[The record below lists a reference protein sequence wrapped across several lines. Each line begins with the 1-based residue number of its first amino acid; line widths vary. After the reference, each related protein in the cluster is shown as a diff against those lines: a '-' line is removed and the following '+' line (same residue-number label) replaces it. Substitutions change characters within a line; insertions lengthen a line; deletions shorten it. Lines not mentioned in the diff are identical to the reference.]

1 MIYSNSELK
10 IKVLGILQS
19 LIKNLGLIP
28 RPLQIIQ
35 LGDNIVSSR
44 YVNLKLKMAKELG
57 IKTHLIQPDV
67 VDFEQV
73 KDFFDRLPEMI
84 SKELINEASWQAGVM
99 LQLPFDFQEQIDY
112 PALWDNDNFVDIDFL
127 GYQTSRLFA
136 RGFLPPTIQAIDLV
150 LKDILLNLND
160 FTLIEFQIKLD
171 LRGKIVAAVG
181 QGQLVGKF
189 LTQYLVERG
198 ATVIS
203 INEQTPN
210 PELLCKQAD
219 IVITATGVGG
229 LIKSNWL
236 SSGAIVIDAG
246 TSDSN
251 GSIAGDVDITQLTAT
266 HKIDEIVLCKSP
278 GGIGPLTILC
288 LFYNLI
294 MIG

>member
-1 MIYSNSELK
+1 MIYNNSELK
-10 IKVLGILQS
+10 LKVHDILKS

-35 LGDNIVSSR
+35 LGNDPISSR
-44 YVNLKLKMAKELG
+44 YVSLKQKIAKELG

-67 VDFEQV
+67 VDYDQV
-73 KDFFDRLPEMI
+73 KDFFDRLSDMI
-84 SKELINEASWQAGVM
+84 SQELLNEVSWQAGVM
-99 LQLPFDFQEQIDY
+99 LQLPFDFMEQVDY
-112 PALWDNDNFVDIDFL
+112 PALWDNANFVDVDFM
-127 GYQTSRLFA
+127 GYDVSRLLA

-171 LRGKIVAAVG
+171 LRGKIVAVVG

-189 LTQYLVERG
+189 MTQYLVERG

-210 PELLCKQAD
+210 PETLCKQAN
-219 IVITATGVGG
+219 ILISATGVGG

-236 SSGAIVIDAG
+236 ASGAIVIDAG

-251 GSIAGDVDITQLTAT
+251 GTMVGDIDITNLTAT
-266 HKIDEIVLCKSP
+266 HKLDEIVLCKSP

>member
-1 MIYSNSELK
+1 MIYNNSELK
-10 IKVLGILQS
+10 LKVHDILKS

-35 LGDNIVSSR
+35 LGNDPISSR
-44 YVNLKLKMAKELG
+44 YVSLKQKIAKELG

-67 VDFEQV
+67 VDYDQV

-84 SKELINEASWQAGVM
+84 SQELLNEVSWQAGVM
-99 LQLPFDFQEQIDY
+99 LQLPFDFMEQVDY
-112 PALWDNDNFVDIDFL
+112 PSLWDNSNFVDVDFM
-127 GYQTSRLFA
+127 GYDVSRLLA

-171 LRGKIVAAVG
+171 LRGKIVAVVG

-189 LTQYLVERG
+189 MTQYLVERG

-210 PELLCKQAD
+210 PETLCKQAN
-219 IVITATGVGG
+219 ILISATGVGG

-236 SSGAIVIDAG
+236 ASGAIVIDAG

-251 GSIAGDVDITQLTAT
+251 GSMVGDVDLVHLTAT
-266 HKIDEIVLCKSP
+266 HKLDEIVLCKSP